1 MAGFCMSKFFIA
13 GFLCVAVVSSVFAQ
27 EETSE
32 FSAEELKEV
41 RNVSRALLAV
51 RSQQRSAAIAES
63 EAIRADVEKLKGLL
77 YEAQYRLEVPVLDLK
92 EALAVNIHSN
102 SQAEPQTE
110 NSGFV
115 SGVLKKIRGWTEDK
129 ELSLPENRA
138 VKIQEARSLLANR
151 RQTIEKQL
159 PSVWEVWK
167 EKDPAKEQVAQ
178 KFQALETELIDIEKK
193 SPKER
198 KEALANLLKR
208 LEPPVDRTDPDPT
221 ISTITKHIKK

>member
-1 MAGFCMSKFFIA
+1 MSKFLIV
-13 GFLCVAVVSSVFAQ
+13 GFLCIAVVSSVFAQ

-63 EAIRADVEKLKGLL
+63 EEVRADMQKLKGLL

-92 EALAVNIHSN
+92 GAPAVNLNSN
-102 SQAEPQTE
+102 SQTE
-110 NSGFV
+110 LQAKNSGFV
-115 SGVLKKIRGWTEDK
+115 GGILKKIRGWTEDE
-129 ELSLPENRA
+129 ELPRPESRA
-138 VKIQEARSLLANR
+138 QKIHEARSLLANR

-178 KFQALETELIDIEKK
+178 KFQALEAELADMEKK
-193 SPKER
+193 PPKDR
-198 KEALANLLKR
+198 KEALASLLRR
-208 LEPPVDRTDPDPT
+208 LDPPVDRAEPDPT